1 MSVWWAKSV
10 ECTASMF
17 PLDNLT
23 RVSTAVHSTKNL
35 LSNHFLAS
43 QLHFGASY
51 SFIACIYWHHQGW
64 GLALILS
71 HHSWK
76 YSWRLGLTQLQ
87 WVFPLSD
94 GHR

>member
-1 MSVWWAKSV
+1 MSVWWVKSV

-23 RVSTAVHSTKNL
+23 RVSTAVHSNKNL

-43 QLHFGASY
+43 QLHFGTSY
-51 SFIACIYWHHQGW
+51 SFIACIYWHRQGR

-71 HHSWK
+71 CRSWK
-76 YSWRLGLTQLQ
+76 YSWRWGLTQLL

-94 GHR
+94 GHG